1 MPVPVVVRSIVASC
15 ISTITLS
22 LVMRGS
28 ISKNEGI
35 IVSVFS
41 NDSMQFSGNPVTMP
55 PRWPLMTT
63 GRSGE

>member
-1 MPVPVVVRSIVASC
+1 
-15 ISTITLS
+15 
-22 LVMRGS
+22 MRGS

-55 PRWPLMTT
+55 PRWPLMTI